1 MTPRKTKGLGK
12 GLPSMFGVKSVADVF
27 EPKKNEGEITKLP
40 LTQLSPGKY
49 QARKSMSD
57 ESLEELSRSIKEK
70 GIINPI
76 IVRKLEENSYEILAG
91 ERRFRAAGLAG
102 LKEVP
107 VSIIKVNDQD
117 ALVIGLIENL
127 QREDLNVVD
136 AAFGIQRLIQEFSF
150 NHEQA
155 AQAVGRSRS
164 SVTNLLRLLTLPEEI
179 LEFLKNGS
187 LDMGH
192 ARALLPLEKEVQ
204 LRVAQEVVE
213 KGFSVRQVERLAEKL
228 KNQEIL
234 KEQTEAEKISYDF
247 SKVEKQLSKFY
258 GTGVKLSANSKGKG
272 KISISFADKEELNV
286 LLKKL
291 TKK

>member
-27 EPKKNEGEITKLP
+27 EPKKNEGDITKLP
-40 LTQLSPGKY
+40 LARLSPGKY

-57 ESLEELSRSIKEK
+57 ESLEELSLSIKEK

-164 SVTNLLRLLTLPEEI
+164 SVTNLLRLLTLPDEI
-179 LEFLKNGS
+179 LEFLKNGC

-204 LRVAQEVVE
+204 VKVAQEVVE
-213 KGFSVRQVERLAEKL
+213 KGYSVRQVEKLVEKL
-228 KNQEIL
+228 KKQEIL
-234 KEQTEAEKISYDF
+234 EEQTETEKIYYDF

-258 GTGVKLSANSKGKG
+258 GTGVKLFANSKGKG
-272 KISISFADKEELNV
+272 KISISFADKEELNA

>member
-272 KISISFADKEELNV
+272 KISISFADKEELNA